1 MQIPNFLMGQV
12 RKLNENSSR
21 RYQFYDR
28 RIKNLLRKIHTDS
41 REKPDK
47 NSSQVSASARTQLR
61 RYDGIWEEN
70 ESICYD
76 ADALK
81 FPALRP
87 LSSWQLL
94 RTVKIQVGDVLSGT
108 MEYQLD
114 VNSRASDLLAQFHLR
129 NAENGKGKLRR
140 WDGCVRTLEFGIK

>member
-1 MQIPNFLMGQV
+1 MGQV

-47 NSSQVSASARTQLR
+47 NSSEVRVCCMTQLHK
-61 RYDGIWEEN
+61 YDG
-70 ESICYD
+70 ICYD
-76 ADALK
+76 ANALTAS
-81 FPALRP
+81 ALRS

-94 RTVKIQVGDVLSGT
+94 RTVKIQVGDVVSGS
-108 MEYQLD
+108 MEYQLE

-129 NAENGKGKLRR
+129 SSENGKGKLRR
-140 WDGCVRTLEFGIK
+140 CDGCMRTL

>member
-1 MQIPNFLMGQV
+1 MGQV

-47 NSSQVSASARTQLR
+47 NSSEVSVCCMTQLHK
-61 RYDGIWEEN
+61 YDG
-70 ESICYD
+70 ICYD
-76 ADALK
+76 ANALTSS
-81 FPALRP
+81 ALRS

-94 RTVKIQVGDVLSGT
+94 RTVKIQVGDVVSGS
-108 MEYQLD
+108 MEYQLE

-129 NAENGKGKLRR
+129 SSENGKGKLRR
-140 WDGCVRTLEFGIK
+140 CDGCVRTL